1 MNVGIVSKWWN
12 RGQGTVS
19 RLVRTIFDEHD
30 HDTFVL
36 ARPTADKHHKPR
48 FVDTSGVWDQPN
60 VTIASNNAI
69 AADEYLDWAKQHSIE
84 VVFFDQNTQY
94 DEIETLRRSGVVTVG
109 RFVWERFR
117 ESEVPR
123 AKAAFDIIYSMIECE
138 QARYA
143 SFGIDAPR
151 VHWGIHDELLSLAPK
166 RSSDEIA
173 FFFQGGFLG
182 GRKPVRSVV
191 EAFQMVDAPHLR
203 LVLKTQGTRKESEV
217 IDTSGDPRI
226 ELITADLPADE
237 YYRLFHSCHVNL
249 APSRAEGL
257 GVHFYEAIAFGMP
270 IITNDDPPMNETV
283 RDGYNGLL
291 VKSRHEG
298 KMASGIPRYEPDV
311 EDMARAIRALSD
323 FAVLEEMAENT
334 LELRR
339 EFSWETTTADYLAL
353 LDRAV
358 TVSRDREAAR

>member
-237 YYRLFHSCHVNL
+237 YYR
-249 APSRAEGL
+249 
-257 GVHFYEAIAFGMP
+257 
-270 IITNDDPPMNETV
+270 DPPMNETV